1 MQRVRERE
9 INSHSSPPSSHR
21 KPTIMAVAAVTVDRT
36 IHIQFRRGM
45 GRDGQS
51 GKANMQKSDT
61 NCKLRFCSIKESRYK
76 LSNSQACCLAQLCLA
91 AA

>member
-1 MQRVRERE
+1 MQRVRE

-61 NCKLRFCSIKESRYK
+61 NCKLRFCSITESEC
-76 LSNSQACCLAQLCLA
+76 NTIIQLFCPVLFSHPVSKT
-91 AA
+91 